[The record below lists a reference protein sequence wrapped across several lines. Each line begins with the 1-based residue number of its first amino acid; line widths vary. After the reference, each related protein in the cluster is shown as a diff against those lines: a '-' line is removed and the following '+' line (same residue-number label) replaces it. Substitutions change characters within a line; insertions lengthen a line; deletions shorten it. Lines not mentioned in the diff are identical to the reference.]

1 MLERF
6 TGDARGV
13 VTGARESALRLGH
26 DWVGCEHLLLALA
39 TTGGGVGII
48 LRDRGITP
56 ERVTWEAV
64 RLAGAGRGASLSDV
78 LDRDALA
85 SIGID
90 LDAVRGKVEA
100 AFGPGAFTA
109 APGRGTHR
117 RHWVRRRVRQARHS
131 RWAAAPAGG
140 RTRTAGGGTHT
151 TGPPGEPAPGKG
163 SGAGPWR
170 VSFTPRAR
178 KCLAHAVRE
187 ARAEHTGQIGVEHLG
202 LAIVSMT
209 DGAVPPILSA
219 LGSSGPRLRA
229 EILSRYRQAS

>member
-13 VTGARESALRLGH
+13 VTGAREGALRLGH
-26 DWVGCEHLLLALA
+26 DWIGCEHLLLALTA
-39 TTGGGVGII
+39 TGGEVGMI
-48 LRDRGITP
+48 LRDQGITP
-56 ERVTWEAV
+56 DRVRREAV

-109 APGRGTHR
+109 APGRRPRGR
-117 RHWVRRRVRQARHS
+117 RWMRRRVRRARQA

-140 RTRTAGGGTHT
+140 GTRPA
-151 TGPPGEPAPGKG
+151 GPPGAPAAREGT
-163 SGAGPWR
+163 GAGPRR
-170 VSFTPRAR
+170 VPFTPRAR
-178 KCLAHAVRE
+178 KCLMHAVRE

-202 LAIVSMT
+202 LAVVSMT

-229 EILSRYRQAS
+229 EILRRYRQAS

>member
-1 MLERF
+1 
-6 TGDARGV
+6 V
-13 VTGARESALRLGH
+13 
-26 DWVGCEHLLLALA
+26 
-39 TTGGGVGII
+39 I
-48 LRDRGITP
+48 LRDQGITP
-56 ERVTWEAV
+56 DRVRWETV
-64 RLAGAGRGASLSDV
+64 RLAGGGRGASRFDA

-109 APGRGTHR
+109 APGRRPRG
-117 RHWVRRRVRQARHS
+117 RHWVRRRAHRARQA

-140 RTRTAGGGTHT
+140 GTRAA
-151 TGPPGEPAPGKG
+151 GPPGAPAAGEG
-163 SGAGPWR
+163 TGAGPRR
-170 VSFTPRAR
+170 VPFTPRAR
-178 KCLAHAVRE
+178 KCLMHAVHE

>member
-1 MLERF
+1 M
-6 TGDARGV
+6 GDG
-13 VTGARESALRLGH
+13 
-26 DWVGCEHLLLALA
+26 
-39 TTGGGVGII
+39 
-48 LRDRGITP
+48 P
-56 ERVTWEAV
+56 
-64 RLAGAGRGASLSDV
+64 AGRAGRGASLSDV

-109 APGRGTHR
+109 APARRPRR
-117 RHWVRRRVRQARHS
+117 RHWVRRRVRR
-131 RWAAAPAGG
+131 AAGAGG
-140 RTRTAGGGTHT
+140 
-151 TGPPGEPAPGKG
+151 PARQGRAVPGKG
-163 SGAGPWR
+163 SGAGLRR

>member
-13 VTGARESALRLGH
+13 LAGAREGALRLGH
-26 DWVGCEHLLLALA
+26 DWIGCEHLLLALA
-39 TTGGGVGII
+39 ATGGEAGAV
-48 LRDRGITP
+48 LRGQGITP
-56 ERVTWEAV
+56 ERVRLEAV

-109 APGRGTHR
+109 APARRPRG
-117 RHWVRRRVRQARHS
+117 RHWVRRRVRRARQA
-131 RWAAAPAGG
+131 RWAA
-140 RTRTAGGGTHT
+140 
-151 TGPPGEPAPGKG
+151 PGE
-163 SGAGPWR
+163 GAGHGPR
-170 VSFTPRAR
+170 RIPFTPRAR
-178 KCLAHAVRE
+178 KCLMHAVRE
-187 ARAEHTGQIGVEHLG
+187 ARAEHAGPIGVEHLG

-229 EILSRYRQAS
+229 EILGRYRLAS

>member
-13 VTGARESALRLGH
+13 LTGAREGALRLGH
-26 DWVGCEHLLLALA
+26 DWIGCEHLLLALA
-39 TTGGGVGII
+39 ATGGEVGTV
-48 LRDRGITP
+48 LRGQGITP
-56 ERVTWEAV
+56 ERVRLEAV

-109 APGRGTHR
+109 APARRTHGRHG
-117 RHWVRRRVRQARHS
+117 VRRRVRRAR
-131 RWAAAPAGG
+131 RARATAA
-140 RTRTAGGGTHT
+140 RE
-151 TGPPGEPAPGKG
+151 GPGH
-163 SGAGPWR
+163 GPR
-170 VSFTPRAR
+170 RIPFTPRAR
-178 KCLAHAVRE
+178 KCLMHAVRE
-187 ARAEHTGQIGVEHLG
+187 ARAEHAGPIGVEHLS

-229 EILSRYRQAS
+229 EILSRYRLAS

>member
-1 MLERF
+1 MMLERF

-26 DWVGCEHLLLALA
+26 DWIGCEHLLLALTA
-39 TTGGGVGII
+39 AGGEVGMI
-48 LRDRGITP
+48 LRDQGITP
-56 ERVTWEAV
+56 DRVRWEAV
-64 RLAGAGRGASLSDV
+64 RLAGAGGGASLSDV

-85 SIGID
+85 AIGID

-100 AFGPGAFTA
+100 AFGPGAFTT
-109 APGRGTHR
+109 APGRRPRGR
-117 RHWVRRRVRQARHS
+117 RWVRRRVRRARQA

-140 RTRTAGGGTHT
+140 GTRAA
-151 TGPPGEPAPGKG
+151 GPPGVPAAGEG
-163 SGAGPWR
+163 TGAGRRR
-170 VSFTPRAR
+170 VPFTPRAR
-178 KCLAHAVRE
+178 TCLTHAVRE

>member
-13 VTGARESALRLGH
+13 VTGAQEGALRLGH
-26 DWVGCEHLLLALA
+26 DWIGCEHLLLALTA
-39 TTGGGVGII
+39 TVGEVGTI
-48 LRDRGITP
+48 LRDQGITP
-56 ERVTWEAV
+56 DRVRRETV

-109 APGRGTHR
+109 APARRPRG
-117 RHWVRRRVRQARHS
+117 RHWVRRRVRRARQA

-140 RTRTAGGGTHT
+140 GTRAVGPAGVS
-151 TGPPGEPAPGKG
+151 APGMG
-163 SGAGPWR
+163 SGAGLRR
-170 VSFTPRAR
+170 VTFTPRAK
-178 KCLAHAVRE
+178 KCLMHAVRE

-229 EILSRYRQAS
+229 EILNRYRQAS

>member
-6 TGDARGV
+6 TDDARSV

-26 DWVGCEHLLLALA
+26 EWIGCEHLLIAL
-39 TTGGGVGII
+39 TTGGEVGII
-48 LRDRGITP
+48 LRDQGITP
-56 ERVTWEAV
+56 ERVTGEAV

-100 AFGPGAFTA
+100 AFGPGAFTMT
-109 APGRGTHR
+109 PGRAPR
-117 RHWVRRRVRQARHS
+117 PRHWVRRRVRRVRQA

-140 RTRTAGGGTHT
+140 THAAS
-151 TGPPGEPAPGKG
+151 GPRGPAPGKR

-170 VSFTPRAR
+170 VTFTPRAK
-178 KCLAHAVRE
+178 KCLAHTVHE

-229 EILSRYRQAS
+229 EILNRYRQAS

>member
-13 VTGARESALRLGH
+13 VTGAREGALRLGH
-26 DWVGCEHLLLALA
+26 DWIGCEHLLLALTA
-39 TTGGGVGII
+39 TGGEVGTI
-48 LRDRGITP
+48 LRDQGITP
-56 ERVTWEAV
+56 DRVRWETA

-109 APGRGTHR
+109 APARRPRG
-117 RHWVRRRVRQARHS
+117 RHWVRRRVRRAR
-131 RWAAAPAGG
+131 
-140 RTRTAGGGTHT
+140 
-151 TGPPGEPAPGKG
+151 PAPGKG
-163 SGAGPWR
+163 SGAGPGR
-170 VSFTPRAR
+170 VAFTPRAK
-178 KCLAHAVRE
+178 KCLMHAVRE
-187 ARAEHTGQIGVEHLG
+187 ARAEHTGRIGVEHLG

-229 EILSRYRQAS
+229 EILNRHRQAS

>member
-13 VTGARESALRLGH
+13 LTGAREGALRLGH
-26 DWVGCEHLLLALA
+26 DWIGCEHLLLALA
-39 TTGGGVGII
+39 ATGGEVGTV
-48 LRDRGITP
+48 LRGQGITP
-56 ERVTWEAV
+56 ERVRPEAV

-100 AFGPGAFTA
+100 VFGPGAFRV
-109 APGRGTHR
+109 APDRGPRR
-117 RHWVRRRVRQARHS
+117 RHWARRRVRRARQA
-131 RWAAAPAGG
+131 RWAAAPP
-140 RTRTAGGGTHT
+140 GGGTHT
-151 TGPPGEPAPGKG
+151 AGRPGPSARGKG
-163 SGAGPWR
+163 RGAGPWR
-170 VSFTPRAR
+170 VTVTPRAK
-178 KCLAHAVRE
+178 KCLAHAVHE

-229 EILSRYRQAS
+229 EILNRYRQAS

>member
-1 MLERF
+1 MMLERF

-13 VTGARESALRLGH
+13 VTGAREGALRLGH
-26 DWVGCEHLLLALA
+26 DWIGCEHLLLALTA
-39 TTGGGVGII
+39 TGGEVGTI
-48 LRDRGITP
+48 LRDQGITP
-56 ERVTWEAV
+56 DRVRSEAV
-64 RLAGAGRGASLSDV
+64 RLAGAGGGASLFDV

-109 APGRGTHR
+109 APGRRPRGR
-117 RHWVRRRVRQARHS
+117 RWVRRRMRRARQA

-140 RTRTAGGGTHT
+140 GTRAA
-151 TGPPGEPAPGKG
+151 GPPGAPAAGEG
-163 SGAGPWR
+163 TGAGPRR
-170 VSFTPRAR
+170 VPFTPRAR
-178 KCLAHAVRE
+178 KCLMHAVRE

>member
-26 DWVGCEHLLLALA
+26 DWIGCEHLLLALA
-39 TTGGGVGII
+39 AAGGEAGLV
-48 LRDRGITP
+48 LRDQGITP
-56 ERVTWEAV
+56 ERVRSEAV

-100 AFGPGAFTA
+100 AFGPGAFTVV
-109 APGRGTHR
+109 PGRGARGR
-117 RHWVRRRVRQARHS
+117 RWVRRPLRRARQAR
-131 RWAAAPAGG
+131 WAAPSA
-140 RTRTAGGGTHT
+140 
-151 TGPPGEPAPGKG
+151 PGEGTRH
-163 SGAGPWR
+163 GPRR
-170 VSFTPRAR
+170 VPLTPRAR
-178 KCLAHAVRE
+178 KCLMHAVRE

-202 LAIVSMT
+202 LAIVSMPG
-209 DGAVPPILSA
+209 GAVPPILSA

-229 EILSRYRQAS
+229 EILSRCRQAS

>member
-13 VTGARESALRLGH
+13 VTGAREGALRLGH
-26 DWVGCEHLLLALA
+26 DWIGCEHLLLALTA
-39 TTGGGVGII
+39 TGGEVGTI
-48 LRDRGITP
+48 LRDQGITP
-56 ERVTWEAV
+56 DRVRRETV

-109 APGRGTHR
+109 APARRPHG
-117 RHWVRRRVRQARHS
+117 RHWVRRRVRRARQA
-131 RWAAAPAGG
+131 RWAAAP
-140 RTRTAGGGTHT
+140 GGGMR
-151 TGPPGEPAPGKG
+151 APGKG
-163 SGAGPWR
+163 SGAGRRR
-170 VSFTPRAR
+170 VAFTPRAK
-178 KCLAHAVRE
+178 KCLMHAVRE

-202 LAIVSMT
+202 LAIVSMA

-219 LGSSGPRLRA
+219 LGSSGPSLRA
-229 EILSRYRQAS
+229 EIINRHRQAN

>member
-13 VTGARESALRLGH
+13 VTSAREGALRLGH
-26 DWVGCEHLLLALA
+26 DWIGCEHLLLALTA
-39 TTGGGVGII
+39 TGGEVGTI
-48 LRDRGITP
+48 LRDQGITP
-56 ERVTWEAV
+56 DRVRWETV

-109 APGRGTHR
+109 APARRPRG
-117 RHWVRRRVRQARHS
+117 RHWVRRRVRRARHA
-131 RWAAAPAGG
+131 RWRRPRPAGPAERG
-140 RTRTAGGGTHT
+140 GPAGA
-151 TGPPGEPAPGKG
+151 PVPGKG
-163 SGAGPWR
+163 SGAGLRR

>member
-13 VTGARESALRLGH
+13 VTGAREGALRLGH
-26 DWVGCEHLLLALA
+26 DWIGCEHLLLALTA
-39 TTGGGVGII
+39 TGGEVGTI
-48 LRDRGITP
+48 LRDQGITP
-56 ERVTWEAV
+56 DRVRWETV

-109 APGRGTHR
+109 APARRPRR
-117 RHWVRRRVRQARHS
+117 RHWVRRRMRRARQA
-131 RWAAAPAGG
+131 RWAAAPAS
-140 RTRTAGGGTHT
+140 GGGTRPA
-151 TGPPGEPAPGKG
+151 GPAGAPAPGEG
-163 SGAGPWR
+163 SGAGPRR
-170 VSFTPRAR
+170 VPFTPRAR
-178 KCLAHAVRE
+178 KCLARAVRE

-219 LGSSGPRLRA
+219 LGSSGARLRA
-229 EILSRYRQAS
+229 EILSRYGQGS

>member
-13 VTGARESALRLGH
+13 LTGAREDALRLGH
-26 DWVGCEHLLLALA
+26 DWIGCEHLLLALA
-39 TTGGGVGII
+39 ATGGEVGTV
-48 LRDRGITP
+48 LRGQGITP
-56 ERVTWEAV
+56 ERVRLEAV

-109 APGRGTHR
+109 APARTAHG
-117 RHWVRRRVRQARHS
+117 RHWVRRAR
-131 RWAAAPAGG
+131 RARRAAAAG
-140 RTRTAGGGTHT
+140 
-151 TGPPGEPAPGKG
+151 E
-163 SGAGPWR
+163 GAGHGPR
-170 VSFTPRAR
+170 RIPFTPRAKR
-178 KCLAHAVRE
+178 CLMHAVRE
-187 ARAEHTGQIGVEHLG
+187 ARAEHAGPIGVEHLG

-209 DGAVPPILSA
+209 DGAVSPILSA

-229 EILSRYRQAS
+229 EILSRYRLAS

>member
-1 MLERF
+1 MMLERF

-26 DWVGCEHLLLALA
+26 DWIGCEHLLLALTA
-39 TTGGGVGII
+39 TGGEVGMI
-48 LRDRGITP
+48 LRDQGITP
-56 ERVTWEAV
+56 DRVRWEAV
-64 RLAGAGRGASLSDV
+64 RLAGAGGGASLSDV

-85 SIGID
+85 AIGID

-100 AFGPGAFTA
+100 AFGPGAFTT
-109 APGRGTHR
+109 APGRRPRGR
-117 RHWVRRRVRQARHS
+117 RWVRRRVRRARQA

-140 RTRTAGGGTHT
+140 GTRAA
-151 TGPPGEPAPGKG
+151 GPPGVPAVGEG
-163 SGAGPWR
+163 TGAGPRR
-170 VSFTPRAR
+170 VPFTPRAR
-178 KCLAHAVRE
+178 KCLMHAVRE

>member
-13 VTGARESALRLGH
+13 LTGAREGALRLGH
-26 DWVGCEHLLLALA
+26 DWIGCEHLLLALA
-39 TTGGGVGII
+39 ATGGEVGTV
-48 LRDRGITP
+48 LRGQGITP
-56 ERVTWEAV
+56 ERVRLEAV

-109 APGRGTHR
+109 APGRRTHG
-117 RHWVRRRVRQARHS
+117 RHWVRRRVRRAR
-131 RWAAAPAGG
+131 RAAAAGE
-140 RTRTAGGGTHT
+140 
-151 TGPPGEPAPGKG
+151 GPGH
-163 SGAGPWR
+163 GPR
-170 VSFTPRAR
+170 RIPFTPRAR
-178 KCLAHAVRE
+178 KCLMHAVRE
-187 ARAEHTGQIGVEHLG
+187 ARAEHAGRIGVEHLG

-229 EILSRYRQAS
+229 EILSRYRLAS

>member
-13 VTGARESALRLGH
+13 VTGAREGALRLGH
-26 DWVGCEHLLLALA
+26 DWIGCEHLLLALTA
-39 TTGGGVGII
+39 TGGEVGI
-48 LRDRGITP
+48 DP
-56 ERVTWEAV
+56 
-64 RLAGAGRGASLSDV
+64 AGPGDHPRAGQLGGGPAGRG
-78 LDRDALA
+78 RPR
-85 SIGID
+85 GQP
-90 LDAVRGKVEA
+90 VRRPRPGRA
-100 AFGPGAFTA
+100 GLHRHRSRRGPGQGRGGVR
-109 APGRGTHR
+109 PGRLHRGAGPAAAR
-117 RHWVRRRVRQARHS
+117 RHWVRRRVRRARQA

-140 RTRTAGGGTHT
+140 GTHAA
-151 TGPPGEPAPGKG
+151 GLPGAPASGKG

-170 VSFTPRAR
+170 VPFTPRAR
-178 KCLAHAVRE
+178 KCLTHAVHE

-229 EILSRYRQAS
+229 EILRRYRQAS

>member
-13 VTGARESALRLGH
+13 VTGAREGALRLGH
-26 DWVGCEHLLLALA
+26 DWIGCEHLLLALTA
-39 TTGGGVGII
+39 TGGEVGTI
-48 LRDRGITP
+48 LRDQGITP
-56 ERVTWEAV
+56 DRVRWEAV
-64 RLAGAGRGASLSDV
+64 RLAGAGNGASLFDV

-85 SIGID
+85 AIGID

-109 APGRGTHR
+109 APGPRPRR
-117 RHWVRRRVRQARHS
+117 RHWVRRRVRRARQA
-131 RWAAAPAGG
+131 RWAAAPA
-140 RTRTAGGGTHT
+140 AGGGAQAASPPRAPT
-151 TGPPGEPAPGKG
+151 PGEG
-163 SGAGPWR
+163 SGAGPRR
-170 VSFTPRAR
+170 VSFTPRAK
-178 KCLAHAVRE
+178 KCLMHAVRE

>member
-13 VTGARESALRLGH
+13 VTGAREGALRLGH
-26 DWVGCEHLLLALA
+26 DWIGCEHLLLALTA
-39 TTGGGVGII
+39 TGGEVATI
-48 LRDRGITP
+48 LRDQGITP
-56 ERVTWEAV
+56 DRVRWETV
-64 RLAGAGRGASLSDV
+64 RLAGAGRGASLFDV

-109 APGRGTHR
+109 APARRPRR
-117 RHWVRRRVRQARHS
+117 RHWVRRRVRRARQAQ
-131 RWAAAPAGG
+131 WAAAPAS
-140 RTRTAGGGTHT
+140 GGGTRAA
-151 TGPPGEPAPGKG
+151 GPAAAPVPGEE
-163 SGAGPWR
+163 SGAGPRR
-170 VSFTPRAR
+170 VAFTPRAK
-178 KCLAHAVRE
+178 KCLMHAVRE
-187 ARAEHTGQIGVEHLG
+187 ARAEHTGQIGMEHLG

>member
-26 DWVGCEHLLLALA
+26 DWIGCEHLLLALA
-39 TTGGGVGII
+39 TTGGEVGVM
-48 LRDRGITP
+48 LRGQGITP
-56 ERVTWEAV
+56 ERVTWEVV

-100 AFGPGAFTA
+100 AFGPGAFAA
-109 APGRGTHR
+109 APARRPRR
-117 RHWVRRRVRQARHS
+117 RHWVRRRVRRARQA
-131 RWAAAPAGG
+131 RWAAPAS
-140 RTRTAGGGTHT
+140 GGGTRAG
-151 TGPPGEPAPGKG
+151 GPAAAPVPGEQ
-163 SGAGPWR
+163 SGAGPRR
-170 VSFTPRAR
+170 VAFTPRAK
-178 KCLAHAVRE
+178 KCLMHAVRE
-187 ARAEHTGQIGVEHLG
+187 ARAEHTGQIGMEHLG

-229 EILSRYRQAS
+229 EILIRYRQAS

>member
-13 VTGARESALRLGH
+13 LTGAREGALRLGH
-26 DWVGCEHLLLALA
+26 DWIGCEHLLLALA
-39 TTGGGVGII
+39 ATGGEVGTV
-48 LRDRGITP
+48 LRGQGITP
-56 ERVTWEAV
+56 ERVRLEAV

-109 APGRGTHR
+109 APARRTHGRHG
-117 RHWVRRRVRQARHS
+117 VRRRVRRVRRAR
-131 RWAAAPAGG
+131 AAAA
-140 RTRTAGGGTHT
+140 RE
-151 TGPPGEPAPGKG
+151 GPGH
-163 SGAGPWR
+163 GPR
-170 VSFTPRAR
+170 RIPFTPRAR
-178 KCLAHAVRE
+178 KCLMHAVRE
-187 ARAEHTGQIGVEHLG
+187 ARAEHAGPIGVEHLG

-229 EILSRYRQAS
+229 EILSRYRLAS